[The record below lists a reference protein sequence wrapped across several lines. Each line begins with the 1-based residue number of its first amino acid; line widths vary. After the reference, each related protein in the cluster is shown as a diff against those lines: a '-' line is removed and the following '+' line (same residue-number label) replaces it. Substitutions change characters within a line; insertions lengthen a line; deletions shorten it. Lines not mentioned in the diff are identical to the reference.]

1 VKLIR
6 DLDSLPEN
14 LRGGA
19 VSIGNFDGVHMG
31 HAKIV
36 ERLVVEARRIK
47 GPALVFTFDPSPA
60 QILRPDRAPP
70 PLTWLARKVQLL
82 TALGVDAVIA
92 YPTDEAFLRQEPR
105 QFFDQILRGK
115 LNTQALIEGP
125 NFFFG
130 HDRHGNTGL
139 LARYCAEAGMTMDMV
154 PPVEID
160 GQMVSSSRLRTLI
173 GEGQVELARRMLR
186 QPYRIHG
193 LVIHGAGRGSELGYP
208 TANLANVDTLLP
220 AEGIYAGRA
229 IVDGKFWP
237 AAISLGPNPT
247 FGEGSL
253 KVEIHLVDFRGDLYD
268 RDLEVDFLARLRDI
282 QRFDSIAKLV
292 VQMDRDI
299 DRTRAIAAESTA

>member
-1 VKLIR
+1 MKLIR

>member
-47 GPALVFTFDPSPA
+47 GPALVFTVDPSPA

>member
-1 VKLIR
+1 MKLIR
-6 DLDSLPEN
+6 DLNSLPEN

-19 VSIGNFDGVHMG
+19 VSIGNFDGVHVG

-36 ERLVVEARRIK
+36 ERLVAEARHIQ
-47 GPALVFTFDPSPA
+47 GPALVFTFDPPPA

-105 QFFDQILRGK
+105 QFFDQVLRGT
-115 LNTQALIEGP
+115 LNAQALIEGP

-130 HDRHGNTGL
+130 HDRHGNAGL
-139 LARYCAEAGMTMDMV
+139 LARYCAEVGMAMDMV

-160 GQMVSSSRLRTLI
+160 GQMVSSSRLRRLI

-229 IVDGKFWP
+229 IVDGKSWP

-247 FGEGSL
+247 FGEGAL

-292 VQMDRDI
+292 AQMDRDI